1 MKRNCILFFLFA
13 QLASTRLQSQVAW
26 SLDQAIRTGRQNNL
40 SLAIKSREIIRTKA
54 LVNTYQ
60 DLDKTSFYFH
70 RDQNNITETG
80 YILNTIGAAQ
90 HFKLPSYYKSH
101 KKYLES
107 EVTVAEGL
115 QEMASFEL
123 EKNITLVYHELIYL
137 ETRKNK
143 VREIDSLYGLYRLAA
158 AKRFE
163 RGESTLLEK
172 LLADNKKSEY
182 SLVLEQI
189 QLEIRQA
196 YQQLN
201 YLIQDSSVKTIVV
214 PDSLQ
219 LLTAIPLAARSLP
232 GQQVLERIN
241 LARQSELDWEKQKW
255 KPELT
260 AEYFMGNNLFN
271 ETKFYP
277 GFQLGLALPLWKKA
291 GRAHVDAK
299 STGNEIAR
307 MEAAANRIR
316 LEAQY
321 RELMLQADKY
331 RQTIDYYNRQG
342 LALAA
347 QIQRSADLSFRQ
359 GILDFF
365 QYVFAV
371 EEVSRVMQN
380 ELAARKSF
388 NETIIH
394 INYLN

>member
-1 MKRNCILFFLFA
+1 MKRNWFLFFLFV
-13 QLASTRLQSQVAW
+13 QLVSVRLQSQAAW
-26 SLDQAIRTGRQNNL
+26 SLDQAIRTGLQNNL
-40 SLAIKSREIIRTKA
+40 SLAIKSREIVRTRA
-54 LVNTYQ
+54 LVNTYR
-60 DLDKTSFYFH
+60 DLDKTSIYFH

-107 EVTVAEGL
+107 EVSVAEGM
-115 QEMASFEL
+115 QEMASFDL

-137 ETRKNK
+137 ESRKNK
-143 VREIDSLYGLYRLAA
+143 IREIDSLYGLYRLAA

-182 SLVLEQI
+182 GLALEQI
-189 QLEIRQA
+189 QLDIRQA

-201 YLIQDSSVKTIVV
+201 YLIQDSSFKSIVV

-219 LLTAIPLAARSLP
+219 LLTPIPTAARSLP

-241 LARQSELDWEKQKW
+241 LARQSELDWEKEKW

-260 AEYFMGNNLFN
+260 AEYFMGNNIFN
-271 ETKFYP
+271 ENKFYP

-299 STGNEIAR
+299 TAGSEIAR
-307 MEAAANRIR
+307 MESAANRIR

-321 RELMLQADKY
+321 RELMLQAGKY
-331 RQTIDYYNRQG
+331 RQTIEYYHQQG

-371 EEVSRVMQN
+371 EEVSRVMQS
-380 ELAARKSF
+380 ELTARKSY
-388 NETIIH
+388 NETIIQ
-394 INYLN
+394 INFLN